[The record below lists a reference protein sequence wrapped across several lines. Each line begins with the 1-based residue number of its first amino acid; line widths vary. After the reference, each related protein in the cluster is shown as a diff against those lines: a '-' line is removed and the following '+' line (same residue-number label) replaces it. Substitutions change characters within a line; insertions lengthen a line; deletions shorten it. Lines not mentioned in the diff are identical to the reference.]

1 MCEGLKSAAYGHI
14 YLKAAANES
23 GRPGR
28 HGGMQMYKAAIITLS
43 DKGARGERED
53 VSGQV
58 IRELLTEGGYEI
70 AEQLL
75 LSDDREGLTR
85 ELVRIA
91 DTGAADLVVTT
102 GGTGFSVRDNAPE
115 ATMDA
120 IERNAPGIAEA
131 MRMQSLSITPRG
143 MLSRGVS
150 GIRKRTLI
158 VNLPGSPKAVREN
171 LSFILSSLDHGIAIL
186 KGDAGECAQVPNA

>member
-1 MCEGLKSAAYGHI
+1 MCI
-14 YLKAAANES
+14 
-23 GRPGR
+23 RDR
-28 HGGMQMYKAAIITLS
+28 
-43 DKGARGERED
+43 
-53 VSGQV
+53 V

-158 VNLPGSPKAVREN
+158 VNL
-171 LSFILSSLDHGIAIL
+171 SLIHI
-186 KGDAGECAQVPNA
+186 

>member
-1 MCEGLKSAAYGHI
+1 
-14 YLKAAANES
+14 
-23 GRPGR
+23 
-28 HGGMQMYKAAIITLS
+28 MYKAAIITLS

-58 IRELLTEGGYEI
+58 IRELLTGGGYEI

-85 ELVRIA
+85 ELIRIA

-115 ATMDA
+115 MCIRDRVWLDSLAT
-120 IERNAPGIAEA
+120 
-131 MRMQSLSITPRG
+131 T
-143 MLSRGVS
+143 
-150 GIRKRTLI
+150 
-158 VNLPGSPKAVREN
+158 
-171 LSFILSSLDHGIAIL
+171 
-186 KGDAGECAQVPNA
+186 

>member
-1 MCEGLKSAAYGHI
+1 
-14 YLKAAANES
+14 
-23 GRPGR
+23 
-28 HGGMQMYKAAIITLS
+28 
-43 DKGARGERED
+43 
-53 VSGQV
+53 
-58 IRELLTEGGYEI
+58 
-70 AEQLL
+70 
-75 LSDDREGLTR
+75 
-85 ELVRIA
+85 
-91 DTGAADLVVTT
+91 
-102 GGTGFSVRDNAPE
+102 
-115 ATMDA
+115 MDA